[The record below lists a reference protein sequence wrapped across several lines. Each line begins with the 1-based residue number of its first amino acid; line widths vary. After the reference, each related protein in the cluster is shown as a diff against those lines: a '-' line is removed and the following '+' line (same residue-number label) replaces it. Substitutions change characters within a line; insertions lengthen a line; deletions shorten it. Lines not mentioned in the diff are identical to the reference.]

1 MNRVRL
7 WASALMDWLPTL
19 GGFVVVVALSLG
31 LSFWWLDPMPPHRL
45 VLATATEQ
53 SAYHVLGQRYRDM
66 LRAYGVEVDVQVTGG
81 SWQNLDRLQAEEPSV
96 DVAFLQGG
104 VAHAVLPQAREGF
117 TGSLTSLG
125 GLFIEPVWVFYRED
139 SAVRLLGG
147 CRAESSKGHSE
158 PRSGGRRAQ
167 LQLAAASAPSPG
179 KVVAE
184 QCGVLPGLHALRG
197 WRVNVGVE
205 GSGSQV
211 LSQQLLGV
219 VGLGAQ
225 DLTLAHLANTPGVVE
240 LLEGRQ
246 DAMVFVSAPDAPLI
260 QMLLQTPGIRL
271 MAFEQAQAFTRKLPF
286 LSAVTLPRGVVDL
299 GRDLPAQD
307 VPLIATTATLVARE
321 GVHPALIQLLMQAAA
336 RVHGRSGWFANAG
349 EFPRSERSFFPLSD
363 EAARYYKSGRPWLQR
378 YMPFWLS
385 NLIDRMWVMMLS
397 IMVGLIP
404 LSRLVP
410 PLYVFQVRSRI
421 FRWYARL
428 REVET
433 ASAQPN
439 ADVSALLSNLQE
451 LERTAASIQVPLS
464 YAEELY
470 ALRQHI
476 DMVRERIRQLPS
488 PS

>member
-7 WASALMDWLPTL
+7 WVSALMDWLPTL

-31 LSFWWLDPMPPHRL
+31 LSFWWLDPMPPRKL

-53 SAYHVLGQRYRDM
+53 SAYHVLGQQYRDM
-66 LRAYGVEVDVQVTGG
+66 LRAYGVEVEVKVTGG
-81 SWQNLDRLQAEEPSV
+81 TAQNLHQLMGDETRV

-104 VAHAVLPQAREGF
+104 VAHAVLPQTQEGAM
-117 TGSLTSLG
+117 GGLTSLG
-125 GLFIEPVWVFYRED
+125 GLFVEPVWVFYRED
-139 SAVRLLGG
+139 SAIRLLGG
-147 CRAESSKGHSE
+147 CQDGASKE
-158 PRSGGRRAQ
+158 DGRTQPGARRVK
-167 LQLAAASAPSPG
+167 LQLAAASVPTPG
-179 KVVAE
+179 KVVAD

-205 GSGSQV
+205 GSGPQV
-211 LSQQLLGV
+211 LSQQLLAA
-219 VGLGAQ
+219 VGLGPN
-225 DLTLAHLANTPGVVE
+225 DLTLSHLANTPGVVS

-299 GRDLPAQD
+299 GRDLPAQE

-378 YMPFWLS
+378 YLPFWLS
-385 NLIDRMWVMMLS
+385 NLVDRMWVMMLS
-397 IMVGLIP
+397 IMVVLIP

-428 REVET
+428 REVEI

-464 YAEELY
+464 YTEELY

-476 DMVRERIRQLPS
+476 DMVRERITKS
-488 PS
+488 A

>member
-1 MNRVRL
+1 MYRVRL
-7 WASALMDWLPTL
+7 WISALMDWLPTV
-19 GGFVVVVALSLG
+19 GGFVVLVVASLG
-31 LSFWWLDPMPPHRL
+31 LSFWWLNPMPPHKL
-45 VLATATEQ
+45 VLATSTEQ
-53 SAYHVLGQRYRDM
+53 SAYHILGQRYRAL
-66 LRAYGVEVDVQVTGG
+66 LRPYGVDVEVKVTAG
-81 SWQNLDRLQAEEPSV
+81 SLQNLRLLQEEDTGAT
-96 DVAFLQGG
+96 DVAFVQGG
-104 VAHAVLPQAREGF
+104 VAHAVLPLGPEGER
-117 TGSLTSLG
+117 GLTSLG
-125 GLFIEPVWVFYRED
+125 GLFVEPVWVFYRED
-139 SAVRLLGG
+139 SAVRRLGG
-147 CRAESSKGHSE
+147 CRPEAPKEADASRPSV
-158 PRSGGRRAQ
+158 RRAK
-167 LQLAAASAPSPG
+167 LQLAAASAPAPG

-197 WRVNVGVE
+197 WRLNVGE
-205 GSGSQV
+205 KGSGPQV
-211 LSQQLLGV
+211 LSEQLLSV

-225 DLTLAHLANTPGVVE
+225 DLTLSYLSSTPSVVE
-240 LLEGRQ
+240 LLEGRL
-246 DAMVFVSAPDAPLI
+246 DAMLFVSAPDAPLI

-299 GRDLPAQD
+299 GRDLPTQEI
-307 VPLIATTATLVARE
+307 PLIATTATLVARE

-336 RVHGRSGWFANAG
+336 RVHGSSGWFANAG

-378 YMPFWLS
+378 YLPFWLS
-385 NLIDRMWVMMLS
+385 NLVDRMWVMMLS
-397 IMVGLIP
+397 IMVVLIP

-451 LERTAASIQVPLS
+451 LERTAAAIQVPLS
-464 YAEELY
+464 YTEELY

-476 DMVRERIRQLPS
+476 DMVRERVTKS
-488 PS
+488 A